1 MAVPIFCLHIVF
13 PNWKMLLFITKS
25 SSSMMNSS
33 WGDVGVYVLMY
44 FLIVGMPSDGSI
56 FVYMDS
62 ASDVNILDVAAL
74 SIIISES
81 GGVFTDLNGKKPDL
95 NIKSILA
102 ANPIL
107 HPEIKSHLD
116 GHS

>member
-1 MAVPIFCLHIVF
+1 MIDA
-13 PNWKMLLFITKS
+13 LFIAPGNAIEIYQGLSNKYSAVETPTWALLLAES
-25 SSSMMNSS
+25 SRS
-33 WGDVGVYVLMY
+33 VG
-44 FLIVGMPSDGSI
+44 F
-56 FVYMDS
+56 
-62 ASDVNILDVAAL
+62 DVNILDVAAL

-81 GGVFTDLNGKKPDL
+81 GGIFTDLNGKKPDL

-116 GHS
+116 GRT